1 MIVIGDPGVLMYD
14 PNWLELLHYARDN
27 KACCGSPM
35 PELPPLPSSTGRP
48 TGPLQVPGGGVSA
61 AGEASWS
68 MGDGGSALQSAGPS
82 SHQLLDRA
90 LDLSFGDAEGDSL
103 AQEMQ
108 AMSLQQAFSAIGAVE
123 GVATTRHD
131 A

>member
-35 PELPPLPSSTGRP
+35 PELPPLPSASRHP
-48 TGPLQVPGGGVSA
+48 AGPVPGGNVSA
-61 AGEASWS
+61 TGEESSWS
-68 MGDGGSALQSAGPS
+68 MRGGGPMQDAGPS
-82 SHQLLDRA
+82 SHRLNYA
-90 LDLSFGDAEGDSL
+90 LDGFEDAEGDSL
-103 AQEMQ
+103 AREMQ
-108 AMSLQQAFSAIGAVE
+108 AMSLQQTFSTIGAVE

>member
-27 KACCGSPM
+27 NACCGSPM

-48 TGPLQVPGGGVSA
+48 AGSLVPGGGVTA
-61 AGEASWS
+61 AGDASWS
-68 MGDGGSALQSAGPS
+68 IGDGGSALQSVSPS
-82 SHQLLDRA
+82 SHRLLDRA
-90 LDLSFGDAEGDSL
+90 LDLSFEDTEGDSL

-108 AMSLQQAFSAIGAVE
+108 AMSLQQAFSTIGAVE